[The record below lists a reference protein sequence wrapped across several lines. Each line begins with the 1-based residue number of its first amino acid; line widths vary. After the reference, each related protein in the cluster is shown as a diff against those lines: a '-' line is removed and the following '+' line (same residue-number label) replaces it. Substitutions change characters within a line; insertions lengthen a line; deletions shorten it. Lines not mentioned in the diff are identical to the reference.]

1 MAVGPSASVH
11 TTAEP
16 TIPTVRV
23 EPSSEDGGSQRNVTT
38 IDEAPEAQAAAKPE
52 AAGEA
57 AGETPK
63 RRVKKKTTEGKTV
76 EGKVKKL
83 VKKSK
88 SHDTAEGEKP
98 KKKKKKKV
106 LHTEDGEEVLKGE
119 GDAAEGMSEAPKEEQ
134 GDNGIPSAWRD
145 EPETPENVRS
155 AQHEIQSDAFM
166 YLR

>member
-1 MAVGPSASVH
+1 MH

-16 TIPTVRV
+16 IIPTVRV
-23 EPSSEDGGSQRNVTT
+23 EPSSEDGGSQRNLLT
-38 IDEAPEAQAAAKPE
+38 IDEAPEAPEAQAAAKPE

-57 AGETPK
+57 ASEAPK

-76 EGKVKKL
+76 EGKIKKL

-134 GDNGIPSAWRD
+134 DDNGIPSAWRD
-145 EPETPENVRS
+145 EPETPEDVRS